1 MRPYRRVDMGA
12 ELEDHNGRLR
22 GLERLEAQVR
32 VFQGL
37 ASMLLVTVI
46 GLVVKDCQ
54 ARDAQ
59 VLEQAGLKQAIEAH
73 IKQPHGMNEATIEAM
88 QNSLKEH
95 GDRLLV
101 IEQKVYIVKSKHR

>member
-1 MRPYRRVDMGA
+1 MRPYRKVDMGA
-12 ELEDHNGRLR
+12 ELEDHNDRLR
-22 GLERLEAQVR
+22 KLERLEAQVR

-59 VLEQAGLKQAIEAH
+59 VIEQAGTKQTIEAH
-73 IKQPHGMNEATIEAM
+73 IKQPHRIDENTIESM
-88 QNSLKEH
+88 QNTDKEH
-95 GDRLLV
+95 GDRLFT
-101 IEQKVYIVKSKHR
+101 IEKKLYIVKGKNR